1 MSMTAYPPSPVAVD
15 ARLEHAMRRLVLVGV
30 ALVVALPA
38 ARGYNPWFGAMPLW
52 LLAMPL
58 VAWWALHRF
67 RLPRVRSAV
76 PVAPRRRRHV
86 AQARRRPSPYPPAR
100 LRRAA

>member
-15 ARLEHAMRRLVLVGV
+15 ARLERAMRRLVLVGV
-30 ALVVALPA
+30 ALVIALPA

-67 RLPRVRSAV
+67 RLPRWPQPVTTSA
-76 PVAPRRRRHV
+76 RRRRSGN
-86 AQARRRPSPYPPAR
+86 AQARRRGGSPAR
-100 LRRAA
+100 PG